1 MNVLLDLRMAT
12 SKLILLSIFFLIL
25 FGTPFSSHAQT
36 EKPNLEKEKFS
47 NQLSARSSSS
57 PDKLKSLDEEEF
69 DDLVHYGDLIN
80 IDILGSFEYDWRGTI
95 TPEGFLTG
103 ANFIGNDIY
112 AVCQKTES
120 IAKQIAKFYGEFL
133 RNPKVIVT
141 ILDRSKRAH
150 STIHGAVKKPMGI
163 KMKRKVYLNEL
174 IILAGGFT
182 DNASGRIQ
190 IIRQPNAS
198 CAAKFELEKA
208 ADSEQKGKRQEFT
221 KINTDTRLFSL
232 NVVDLLRGRKEAN
245 PQIFYGDLITVQKAD
260 PIYVMGNV
268 EKPTMIYLRT
278 ELTVLRAIASAGGE
292 TKKADLGD
300 ITIFRREKGGTIV
313 INVNLED
320 ITKTPPPD
328 LKLRAFD
335 VVEVGGDE
343 ANERTYPPIFRAKS
357 ITSPKNS
364 DFPMRVID

>member
-1 MNVLLDLRMAT
+1 MVIPR
-12 SKLILLSIFFLIL
+12 LILLSIFFLIL
-25 FGTPFSSHAQT
+25 FVTPFSSHAQI
-36 EKPNLEKEKFS
+36 EKPNLEKEKIL
-47 NQLSARSSSS
+47 NQLNARLSSST
-57 PDKLKSLDEEEF
+57 DKLKSLDEEKF
-69 DDLVHYGDLIN
+69 DDLVHYGDLID

-103 ANFIGNDIY
+103 ANFVGNDIY
-112 AVCQKTES
+112 AVCQKPES
-120 IAKQIAKFYGEFL
+120 IAKQIAKSYGRFL

-150 STIHGAVKKPMGI
+150 STIHGAVKKPMAF
-163 KMKRKVYLNEL
+163 KMRRKVHLNEL

-198 CAAKFELEKA
+198 CAVTFELEKEA
-208 ADSEQKGKRQEFT
+208 GSEQKGKRQEFM
-221 KINTDTRLFSL
+221 KINTDKRLFSL
-232 NVVDLLRGRKEAN
+232 NMADLLKGKKEAN
-245 PQIFYGDLITVQKAD
+245 PQIFYGDVITVQKAD
-260 PIYVMGNV
+260 PVYVMGNV
-268 EKPTMIYLRT
+268 EKPTMIYLRN

-313 INVNLED
+313 IKVNLD
-320 ITKTPPPD
+320 DVKKKKTPD
-328 LKLRAFD
+328 FKLRAFD

-343 ANERTYPPIFRAKS
+343 VNERKYPPIFRAKS
-357 ITSPKNS
+357 IMSPKNS
-364 DFPMRVID
+364 DFPVRVID